1 MSHKKS
7 PSILSEHF
15 PHGPFFLQKAFPVNF
30 IEANSGD
37 AWLAQLV
44 EHTTLDL
51 GVVGSSPTLG
61 VEIT

>member
-1 MSHKKS
+1 MRKNVTLRELGS
-7 PSILSEHF
+7 PESIN
-15 PHGPFFLQKAFPVNF
+15 G
-30 IEANSGD
+30 IEREGIWGT
-37 AWLAQLV
+37 WLAQFIHMQL